1 MWSIRFE
8 PSAVDFTL
16 KMKGMRMAN
25 EPLRATEAARR
36 LGISTKEL
44 LTLVHERKIRYV
56 MVEGIAHVPVDAVD
70 EYRAK
75 TSR

>member
-1 MWSIRFE
+1 M
-8 PSAVDFTL
+8 L
-16 KMKGMRMAN
+16 MAS

-56 MVEGIAHVPVDAVD
+56 MVRGIAHVPVDAVD
-70 EYRAK
+70 EYRA
-75 TSR
+75 TNSR

>member
-1 MWSIRFE
+1 
-8 PSAVDFTL
+8 
-16 KMKGMRMAN
+16 MAN